1 MKRVAISILFL
12 LSIFDFGIPNVYAQ
26 DNPMKI
32 VTNHPDF
39 RIKISRCVAIDK
51 SVYIDLLLSNEG
63 NEDIEAIELWACS
76 TMESIATYDNEG
88 NTYGCYTNF
97 VKLANNN
104 NYSDHGTGPF
114 KLLEG
119 VPTRLSIRIDG
130 VSTSAESI
138 ARIDLPFNCPTWGLT
153 SQKPVK
159 ILNIPITRE

>member
-12 LSIFDFGIPNVYAQ
+12 LAIFNFGIPNVYAQ
-26 DNPMKI
+26 DNLMKI

-39 RIKISRCVAIDK
+39 KIKISRCVAIDK
-51 SVYIDLLLSNEG
+51 NVFIDLLLSNEG

-88 NTYGCYTNF
+88 NTYGCYSNL
-97 VKLANNN
+97 VKLANSN
-104 NYSDHGTGPF
+104 NYSDHGTGLF
-114 KLLEG
+114 KLLVG

-130 VSTSAESI
+130 VPTTAESI
-138 ARIDLPFNCPTWGLT
+138 ARIDLPFICPTWGLT